1 MRTCPRNVVAS
12 RIAHDADFVALLDHL
27 PHVDVN
33 LAQVGVHGII
43 AKILH
48 FVLNNNVTAVGTE
61 ARFMIYVRDLP
72 RQDRVNCVSG
82 AIAAVTVDGFDVNS
96 LVKASPIVAYAA
108 ERT

>member
-1 MRTCPRNVVAS
+1 
-12 RIAHDADFVALLDHL
+12 
-27 PHVDVN
+27 
-33 LAQVGVHGII
+33 
-43 AKILH
+43 
-48 FVLNNNVTAVGTE
+48 
-61 ARFMIYVRDLP
+61 MIYVRDLP